1 MHQSVGTWVGN
12 VELSDETLF
21 IPLELTEAGGS
32 AWGEPLAGALS
43 VLVAGIAFGTPL
55 IRRIEALLPDTVGN
69 QPKADETVDTE
80 PGALPEVEAIPA
92 G

>member
-1 MHQSVGTWVGN
+1 MRRCSFRWN
-12 VELSDETLF
+12 S
-21 IPLELTEAGGS
+21 PS
-32 AWGEPLAGALS
+32 RWRGALS